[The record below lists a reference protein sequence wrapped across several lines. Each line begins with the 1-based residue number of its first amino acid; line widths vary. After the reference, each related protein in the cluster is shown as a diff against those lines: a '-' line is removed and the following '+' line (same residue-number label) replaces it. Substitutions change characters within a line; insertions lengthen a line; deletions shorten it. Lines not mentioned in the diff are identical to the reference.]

1 MALPKKLKNFAL
13 FVDGESYAGEVTEV
27 TLPKL
32 TRKTEDFQAGG
43 MSGPIKSNMGME
55 GLELQWK
62 SAGYLRSLLAQWG
75 ISTTSGVLLRFAGAL
90 QSDDANGIDS
100 LEVVV
105 RGYHSEM
112 DFGTAKA
119 GDPTEIQI
127 TSTLSY
133 YRLSLN
139 GQVIIE
145 IDFPNMIEIVDGQ
158 DLMADT
164 RAAIGL

>member
-1 MALPKKLKNFAL
+1 MALPKKLKNYAL
-13 FVDGESYAGEVTEV
+13 FVDGVSYVGEVNEV

-32 TRKTEDFQAGG
+32 TRQTDDFRAGG

-62 SAGYLRSLLAQWG
+62 AGGYLKSLLAQWG
-75 ISTTSGVLLRFAGAL
+75 VSTTAGVLLRFAGAL
-90 QSDDANGIDS
+90 QSDDASGIDS

-105 RGYHSEM
+105 RGYHTEM

-127 TSTLSY
+127 TSALSY

-139 GQVIIE
+139 GETVIE
-145 IDFPNMIEIVDGQ
+145 IDLPNMIEIVNGQ

>member
-1 MALPKKLKNFAL
+1 MALPKKIKNFAL
-13 FVDGESYAGEVTEV
+13 FVDGESYVGEVTEV

-32 TRKTEDFQAGG
+32 TRQTEDFRAGG
-43 MSGPIKSNMGME
+43 MSGPIKSDMGME

-62 SAGYLRSLLAQWG
+62 AAGFIRSLLAQWG
-75 ISTTSGVLLRFAGAL
+75 IRTTAGVLLRFAGAL
-90 QSDDANGIDS
+90 QSDDTNGIDS

-105 RGYHSEM
+105 RGKHTEM

-127 TSTLSY
+127 TSALSY

-139 GQVIIE
+139 GQAIIE
-145 IDFPNMIEIVDGQ
+145 IDLPNLVEIVNGQ
-158 DLMADT
+158 DLMADVRT
-164 RAAIGL
+164 AIGL

>member
-13 FVDGESYAGEVTEV
+13 FVDGESYVGEVTEV

-32 TRKTEDFQAGG
+32 TRQTEDFRAGG
-43 MSGPIKSNMGME
+43 MSGPIKSNMGLE

-62 SAGYLRSLLAQWG
+62 TAGYLRSLLAQWG

-90 QSDDANGIDS
+90 QSDDTNGIDS

-105 RGYHSEM
+105 RGYHTEM

-127 TSTLSY
+127 TSALSY

-139 GQVIIE
+139 GQTIIE
-145 IDFPNMIEIVDGQ
+145 IDLPNLVEIVNGQ
-158 DLMADT
+158 DLMADVRT
-164 RAAIGL
+164 AIGL

>member
-13 FVDGESYAGEVTEV
+13 FVDGKSYVGEVTEV

-32 TRKTEDFQAGG
+32 TRKTEDYQAGG
-43 MSGPIKSNMGME
+43 MSGPIKSAMGME

-62 SAGYLRSLLAQWG
+62 AAGFIKSLLAQWG
-75 ISTTSGVLLRFAGAL
+75 VRTTAGVLLRFAGAL
-90 QSDDANGIDS
+90 QSDDASGIDS

-105 RGYHSEM
+105 RGYHTEI
-112 DFGTAKA
+112 DFGTAKT

-127 TSTLSY
+127 TSALSY

-139 GQVIIE
+139 GKDVIE
-145 IDFPNMIEIVDGQ
+145 IDLPNMIEVIDGV
-158 DLMADT
+158 DLMADNRT
-164 RAAIGL
+164 AIGL

>member
-32 TRKTEDFQAGG
+32 TRMTEDFRAGG
-43 MSGPIKSNMGME
+43 MSGPIKSNMGIE
-55 GLELQWK
+55 ALELQWK
-62 SAGYLRSLLAQWG
+62 AAGFIRSLLAQWG
-75 ISTTSGVLLRFAGAL
+75 ISTTAGVLLRFAGAL
-90 QSDDANGIDS
+90 QSDDTNGIDS

-105 RGYHSEM
+105 RGYHAEI

-127 TSTLSY
+127 TSALSY

-139 GQVIIE
+139 GQTIIE
-145 IDFPNMIEIVDGQ
+145 IDLPNMVEIVNGQ
-158 DLMADT
+158 DLMADVRT
-164 RAAIGL
+164 AIGL

>member
-13 FVDGESYAGEVTEV
+13 FVNGESYVGEIPEV

-32 TRKTEDFQAGG
+32 TRKTEDYRAGG
-43 MSGPIKSNMGME
+43 MSGPIKSNMGIE
-55 GLELQWK
+55 GLEMQWK
-62 SAGYLRSLLAQWG
+62 MAGYLKSLLAQWNVG
-75 ISTTSGVLLRFAGAL
+75 TTAGVLLRFAGAL
-90 QSDDANGIDS
+90 QSDESNGIDS

-105 RGYHSEM
+105 RGYHTEM

-119 GDPTEIQI
+119 GDPTEIQV
-127 TSTLSY
+127 TSSLSY
-133 YRLSLN
+133 YRISIN
-139 GQVIIE
+139 GQAIIE
-145 IDFPNMIEIVDGQ
+145 IDLPNMIEIIDGQ

>member
-1 MALPKKLKNFAL
+1 MALPKKIKNFAL
-13 FVDGESYAGEVTEV
+13 FVDGESYVGEVTEV

-32 TRKTEDFQAGG
+32 TRQTEDFRAGG
-43 MSGPIKSNMGME
+43 MSGPIKSDMGME

-62 SAGYLRSLLAQWG
+62 AAGFIRSLLAQWG
-75 ISTTSGVLLRFAGAL
+75 IRTTAGVLLRFAGAL
-90 QSDDANGIDS
+90 QSDDTNGIDS

-105 RGYHSEM
+105 RGKHTEM

-127 TSTLSY
+127 TSALSY

-139 GQVIIE
+139 GQAIIE
-145 IDFPNMIEIVDGQ
+145 IDLPNMIEIVNGQ